1 MYLFIFEFISLLIF
15 STKRP
20 VSEIGMSRLGGGG
33 KAVVVRVPSNI
44 VNEAL

>member
-20 VSEIGMSRLGGGG
+20 VSEIGMSRLGEGGG

-44 VNEAL
+44 VN